1 MSAKEAFLLRPPNN
15 VVTLI
20 KSPFNK
26 RPPTIFFPYPGF
38 LKLQRPVEGGSQAII
53 RLTQEDLKPYSMLG
67 FKFHYSTHTYNC
79 IVNTLKAAG
88 FRLAGG
94 GAWNVLWTGLIK
106 PNKLKNVNQY

>member
-1 MSAKEAFLLRPPNN
+1 
-15 VVTLI
+15 
-20 KSPFNK
+20 
-26 RPPTIFFPYPGF
+26 
-38 LKLQRPVEGGSQAII
+38 
-53 RLTQEDLKPYSMLG
+53 MLG

-106 PNKLKNVNQY
+106 PNKLKNVN